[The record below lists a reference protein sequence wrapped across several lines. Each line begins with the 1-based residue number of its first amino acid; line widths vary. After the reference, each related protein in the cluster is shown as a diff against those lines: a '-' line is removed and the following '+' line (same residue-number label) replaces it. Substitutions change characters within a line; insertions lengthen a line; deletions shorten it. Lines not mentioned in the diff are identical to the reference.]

1 MPTPRRPHLPAR
13 AAAPG
18 VAPLSRTA
26 VAALFAD
33 ACRAGPAPDGTC
45 VRPRAEGETE
55 RLNQGRW
62 DVVLCL
68 PLDDRPRL
76 IPVAVGRWRAAAR
89 HVGLVP
95 AEALAALGTPWPVEV
110 SGRIAADDD
119 ADAWGEVADA
129 IRQSPYHQEM
139 ARLSVL
145 LRAAELVARLGGAGD
160 ARFPPDGAWWR
171 TPSGDRRRGPGP
183 FWGRAPLDAFAN
195 AEPHGVTAALRWLEA
210 EVLLLS

>member
-1 MPTPRRPHLPAR
+1 MPIPRRPHLPAR
-13 AAAPG
+13 AADRG
-18 VAPLSRTA
+18 VAPLSRAA

-45 VRPRAEGETE
+45 VRSRAEGETE
-55 RLNQGRW
+55 QLNRCRW

-76 IPVAVGRWRAAAR
+76 TPVAVSRWRAAAR
-89 HVGLVP
+89 HVGLSP
-95 AEALAALGTPWPVEV
+95 AEALAALGMPWPAEV
-110 SGRIAADDD
+110 SGRAAADD
-119 ADAWGEVADA
+119 ADAWGEVAEA
-129 IRQSPYHQEM
+129 IRRSPHYQEI

-145 LRAAELVARLGGAGD
+145 LRAAELVARLRHAGD
-160 ARFPPDGAWWR
+160 ARFPADGTWWR
-171 TPSGDRRRGPGP
+171 TPSGDRGQRP

-210 EVLLLS
+210 EVLLLG